1 MRAIGNW
8 LYADEFLH
16 LDKLFQNHLFRILFP
31 MVLITQKF
39 YFNFHAELVT
49 RKFYFYLLFTVSNSE
64 ILLFLFF

>member
-1 MRAIGNW
+1 
-8 LYADEFLH
+8 
-16 LDKLFQNHLFRILFP
+16 